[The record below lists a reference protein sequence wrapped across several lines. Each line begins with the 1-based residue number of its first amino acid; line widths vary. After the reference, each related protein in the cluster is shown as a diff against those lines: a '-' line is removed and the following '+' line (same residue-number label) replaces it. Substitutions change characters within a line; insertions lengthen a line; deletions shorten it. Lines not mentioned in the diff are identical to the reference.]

1 MKVQVKVKAQ
11 AQVKPMICHKA
22 PNQGSEHKLV
32 PGINGGYRKTVMW
45 RKGKRNGGRGT
56 MRVTSPHGTLPLPH
70 GKIVHRRAELATT
83 QMAAPM
89 ITQDEAS
96 ANVHHAILKHA
107 PCLHLLHGA
116 FINAQLLQTRINNR
130 TFADSGIAR
139 RGWHWENP
147 PLPPVSF
154 LFFLFSR

>member
-1 MKVQVKVKAQ
+1 MKVQVKVKAQAQVQ

-22 PNQGSEHKLV
+22 PNQGSEHKL
-32 PGINGGYRKTVMW
+32 GSGSSGGYRKMVMP
-45 RKGKRNGGRGT
+45 RKQERNGRRVT

-96 ANVHHAILKHA
+96 ANVHHVILKHA

-116 FINAQLLQTRINNR
+116 CINA
-130 TFADSGIAR
+130 
-139 RGWHWENP
+139 P
-147 PLPPVSF
+147 
-154 LFFLFSR
+154 